1 MLRIFRHYV
10 SPIIF
15 VFLLVEFVLFVYANL
30 KVVNTSYLY
39 GFNSGLVG
47 PDPYLYA
54 VYLSLLQVSLMW
66 SVGLYRFESIARTRT
81 IWVRTFVV
89 LLLTLP
95 AVALFFLMVS
105 KSVRVTVSY
114 APLVVGIVSLMAC
127 WVIAA
132 VMRIVLRMAVKTADL
147 NRRVL
152 IIGAGERAQ
161 RVIDLV
167 KSNPWSRIELVGCLD
182 LRDESK
188 GCTWRHEDVRIIAGK
203 DIIATV
209 NETEAVEIVIAVED
223 RRGVSFND
231 LLECRMTGTFVTDYL
246 TFFERESRKILIDE
260 LQPSWLIFSDGFRLS
275 SVLNDLLKRLS
286 DIAVSSVLLLIA
298 SPFLVVTAIAIPLE
312 SRGPAL
318 FRQERVGR
326 NGRTF
331 VLYKFRS
338 MRQDAESAGP
348 QWAGED
354 DPRITR
360 IGRFIRRTRI
370 DEIPQVFNVLK
381 GDMSFIGP
389 RPERPHFVEWLR
401 KEIPF
406 FNERHRVRPGI
417 TGWAQINYPYGASVE
432 DAKEKLSYDLY
443 YIKNYSLLLDIIVL
457 FSTIEVVL
465 WPRGVR

>member
-15 VFLLVEFVLFVYANL
+15 VFMLVEFVLFVYANL
-30 KVVNTSYLY
+30 KVVNTSFMY
-39 GFNSGLVG
+39 GFPSGLVG

-54 VYLSLLQVSLMW
+54 IYLSLLQISLMW
-66 SVGLYRFESIARTRT
+66 SVGLYRFESIANPRT
-81 IWVRTFVV
+81 ILVRTFVV
-89 LLLTLP
+89 LTLTLP
-95 AVALFFLMVS
+95 AVALFFLVVS

-114 APLVVGIVSLMAC
+114 APAVVGLVSLLAC
-127 WVIAA
+127 WIIAA
-132 VMRIVLRMAVKTADL
+132 IMRMILRATVNTADL
-147 NRRVL
+147 NRKIL
-152 IIGAGERAQ
+152 IIGAGDRAQ

-167 KSNPWSRIELVGCLD
+167 KSNPWSRIEIAGCLD
-182 LRDESK
+182 IREEWRE
-188 GCTWRHEDVRIIAGK
+188 GEWRHPDVRRIQGTGIVAAIK
-203 DIIATV
+203 DTG
-209 NETEAVEIVIAVED
+209 AVEIVLALQD
-223 RRGVSFND
+223 RRGVPFDD
-231 LLECRMTGTFVTDYL
+231 LLECRMTGTYVTDYL
-246 TFFERESRKILIDE
+246 SFFERESRKILIDE
-260 LQPSWLIFSDGFRLS
+260 LQPGWLIFSDGFRLS
-275 SVLNDLLKRLS
+275 SVLNDLLKRLG
-286 DIAVSSVLLLIA
+286 DIAVSSVLLIIA
-298 SPFLVVTAIAIPLE
+298 LPFLIVTAIAIPLE

-331 VLYKFRS
+331 ILYKFRS
-338 MRQDAESAGP
+338 MRADAEKGGP

-360 IGRFIRRTRI
+360 LGRFIRRTRI

-389 RPERPHFVEWLR
+389 RPERPHFVDWLK

-465 WPRGVR
+465 WPKGVR